1 MHHTTLSHHIIA
13 WHDGGSPHQAGQPAV
28 LLIHG
33 AGGDHSLWAGQSRYL
48 SHHGI
53 NLIALD
59 LPGHGQSHRK
69 NHRQSA
75 PTDALKTID
84 SYVDVIDEFLRA
96 LDIKK
101 AVVVGHSMGGLIT
114 LALAEK
120 HPSAIAG
127 LGLVGVGGA
136 MPVNEALLQAAQ
148 EKPEQAARMIAQW
161 GMAERGERGG
171 APQIGYWLSEGVV
184 RLMADQAPGVL
195 HDDLKACDLFG
206 KRPLEIASN
215 LPHLPLH
222 ILLSQNDRM
231 TPARSGN
238 QLLAACEDGH
248 SAAKKVMIEKAG
260 HMMMVENPVA
270 VRRALDLL
278 VRESYAT

>member
-1 MHHTTLSHHIIA
+1 MHHTALSHHTIA
-13 WHDGGSPHQAGQPAV
+13 WHDGGNPHQAGQPAV

-48 SHHGI
+48 SHHEI

-59 LPGHGQSHRK
+59 LPGHGQS
-69 NHRQSA
+69 QSGPVLA
-75 PTDALKTID
+75 TID
-84 SYVDVIDEFLRA
+84 SYVDVVDEFLRV
-96 LDIKK
+96 LDIQK
-101 AVVVGHSMGGLIT
+101 AVVVGHSMGGLIA
-114 LALAEK
+114 LGLAEK

-136 MPVNEALLQAAQ
+136 MPVNEALLQAAR

-222 ILLSQNDRM
+222 VLLSQNDRM

-248 SAAKKVMIEKAG
+248 SAATKVMIEKAG

-278 VRESYAT
+278 VKESHTV

>member
-1 MHHTTLSHHIIA
+1 MHHTALSHHTIA
-13 WHDGGSPHQAGQPAV
+13 WHDGGNPHQAGQPAV

-59 LPGHGQSHRK
+59 LPNHGQSHG
-69 NHRQSA
+69 QSQSGPVLA
-75 PTDALKTID
+75 TID
-84 SYVDVIDEFLRA
+84 NYVDVVDEFLRA
-96 LDIKK
+96 LDIQK
-101 AVVVGHSMGGLIT
+101 AVVVGHSMGGLIA
-114 LALAEK
+114 LGLAEK

-222 ILLSQNDRM
+222 VLLSQNDRM

-248 SAAKKVMIEKAG
+248 SAATKVMIEKAG

-270 VRRALDLL
+270 VRRALHLL
-278 VRESYAT
+278 IQESQVA

>member
-1 MHHTTLSHHIIA
+1 MHHTTLSHHTIA
-13 WHDGGSPHQAGQPAV
+13 WHDGGNPHQAGQPAV

-48 SHHGI
+48 SHHEI

-59 LPGHGQSHRK
+59 LPNHGQSHG
-69 NHRQSA
+69 QSQSGPVLA
-75 PTDALKTID
+75 TID
-84 SYVDVIDEFLRA
+84 NYVDVIDEFLRA
-96 LDIKK
+96 LDITK
-101 AVVVGHSMGGLIT
+101 AVIVGHSMGGLIA

-136 MPVNEALLQAAQ
+136 MPVNEALLQAAR

-222 ILLSQNDRM
+222 VLLSQNDRM

-248 SAAKKVMIEKAG
+248 SAATKVMIEKAG

-270 VRRALDLL
+270 VRRALHLL
-278 VRESYAT
+278 IQESQMA

>member
-59 LPGHGQSHRK
+59 LPKHGQS
-69 NHRQSA
+69 QSGPVLA
-75 PTDALKTID
+75 TID
-84 SYVDVIDEFLRA
+84 DYVDVIDEFLRA
-96 LDIKK
+96 LDIQK
-101 AVVVGHSMGGLIT
+101 AVVVGHSMGGLIA
-114 LALAEK
+114 LGLAEK
-120 HPSAIAG
+120 HPSAVAG

-136 MPVNEALLQAAQ
+136 MPVNEALLKAAQ

-206 KRPLEIASN
+206 KRPLEIATN

-222 ILLSQNDRM
+222 ILLSNNDRM

-238 QLLAACEDGH
+238 QLLAACEEGH
-248 SAAKKVMIEKAG
+248 SAAKKVMIEEAG

-270 VRRALDLL
+270 VRRALHLL
-278 VRESYAT
+278 IKESHAE